1 MVTIEAA
8 RKLALAFEGATEQ
21 PHFEKLSFRI
31 KKKIFLTL
39 DVNKN
44 QAVVK
49 LTLEDQSLFSS
60 HDEKIIYPVKG
71 GWGKMGYT
79 VVDLNSVSKKL
90 FSEILKTSYNTVSK
104 K

>member
-1 MVTIEAA
+1 MVTIETV
-8 RKLALAFEGATEQ
+8 RKLALSYEGATEQ
-21 PHFEKLSFRI
+21 PHFEKTSFRI

-60 HDEKIIYPVKG
+60 HDPKIIYPVKG

-79 VVDLNSVSKKL
+79 VVELKHITKKL
-90 FSEILKTSYNTVSK
+90 FNELLETSSSTVSK